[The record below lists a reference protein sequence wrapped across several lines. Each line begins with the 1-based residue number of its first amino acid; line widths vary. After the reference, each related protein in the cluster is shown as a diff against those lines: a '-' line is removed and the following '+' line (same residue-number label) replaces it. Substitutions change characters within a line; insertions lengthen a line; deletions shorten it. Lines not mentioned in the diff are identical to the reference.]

1 MINQVAIK
9 KSIAFWK
16 NGMVYDYQTM
26 LSLRESK
33 RYSACLFFGHLVLE
47 KALKALVM
55 ENTKDYAPRIHNLR
69 RLAEL
74 AKISLSPD
82 ELDLLSIVNEFNMA
96 GRYPEEKFDFY
107 KLCGKTYT
115 DKFLPK
121 IKKMHK
127 KLCLLM
133 K

>member
-1 MINQVAIK
+1 MNKAPFKRSV
-9 KSIAFWK
+9 AFWK
-16 NGMVYDYQTM
+16 KGMEDNFKTM
-26 LSLRESK
+26 NSLHRSR

-47 KALKALVM
+47 KALKILVM
-55 ENTKDYAPRIHNLR
+55 ERTCEYAPRTHNLH

-74 AKISLSPD
+74 SGLDLKPE
-82 ELDLLSIVNEFNMA
+82 ELDFLAMANAFNME

-107 KLCGKTYT
+107 KLCNKSYT

-121 IKKMHK
+121 IKKIYRR
-127 KLCLLM
+127 LCQMM

>member
-1 MINQVAIK
+1 MA
-9 KSIAFWK
+9 
-16 NGMVYDYQTM
+16 YDYKTM
-26 LSLRESK
+26 LSLCKSK
-33 RYSACLFFGHLVLE
+33 RYSACLFFGYLVLE
-47 KALKALVM
+47 KALKALVI
-55 ENTKDYAPRIHNLR
+55 EKTKDYAPRIHNLR

-74 AKISLSPD
+74 ARITLSPD
-82 ELDLLSIVNEFNMA
+82 ELDFLSIVNEFNMA

-107 KLCGKTYT
+107 KLCNKTYA

-127 KLCLLM
+127 RLCLLM

>member
-1 MINQVAIK
+1 MISQASFK
-9 KSIAFWK
+9 KSIIFWK
-16 NGMVYDYQTM
+16 SGMLYDYKTM
-26 LSLRESK
+26 LSLYKSK

-55 ENTKDYAPRIHNLR
+55 EKTQDYAPRIHNLR

-74 AKISLSPD
+74 AKIKFDSDKMDFLS
-82 ELDLLSIVNEFNMA
+82 SVNEFNMA

-107 KLCGKTYT
+107 KFCDKKYT

-121 IKKMHK
+121 IMKMYK
-127 KLCLLM
+127 KLCQLM